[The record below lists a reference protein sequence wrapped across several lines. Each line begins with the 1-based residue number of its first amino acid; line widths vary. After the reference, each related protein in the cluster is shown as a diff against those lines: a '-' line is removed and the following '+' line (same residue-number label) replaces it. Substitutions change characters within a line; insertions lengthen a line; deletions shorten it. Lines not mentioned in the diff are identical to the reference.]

1 MNQIKIKTDKV
12 KSKKFEGVYFYKK
25 LNGDISYYIT
35 YKSSSNRSVM
45 KKVGDK
51 SKGITE
57 VYCYQLRNQTIV
69 NIKNGEL
76 PPKVALQKKY
86 NMITL
91 NNVADYY
98 FNQKTNKS
106 LKKFEGK
113 YNLHI
118 KSTLGDKDI
127 TILDEGDMKKFQQT
141 LLDKN
146 LANHTVNC
154 YMDIVSAIINFSI
167 NNDIYKGKNPTK
179 LVSKLKVDNKRE
191 RILNRKEI
199 DDLLEA
205 VSDDWILNLFV
216 RLSLSTAARKSTI
229 LGIKKRDVNMENET
243 ITLKDFKNNS
253 TYNGFIAD
261 VDLKRLL
268 KNRLNFIDSDE
279 LVVSEKGLSDIEGYI
294 SRKLSTIFYDLFNS
308 NVDETQRDFR
318 KLKVVIH
325 TLRHTVLSH
334 LAMSGQSPY
343 VIKQISNHKTMVMLE
358 RYIKLSPEMGKTP
371 MQNLWNFSPI
381 PPSSSDLL

>member
-106 LKKFEGK
+106 LKKFESK

-179 LVSKLKVDNKRE
+179 LVGKLRVDNKRE
-191 RILNRKEI
+191 RILSRKEI